1 MEDKTTKQLSKI
13 VQDAYDEWERSHT
26 VFSLTDF
33 EEAVVELTLR
43 ARQ

>member
-1 MEDKTTKQLSKI
+1 MTDKTTEELLEI
-13 VQDAYDEWERSHT
+13 VEEAYREWDRSHT

-43 ARQ
+43 EGQ